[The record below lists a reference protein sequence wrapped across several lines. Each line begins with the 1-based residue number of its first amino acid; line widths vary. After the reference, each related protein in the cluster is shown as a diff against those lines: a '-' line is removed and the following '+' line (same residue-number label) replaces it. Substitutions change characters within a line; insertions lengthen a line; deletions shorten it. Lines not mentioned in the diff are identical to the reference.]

1 MSQQAQ
7 QLLLK
12 ESNDIDQLQK
22 DIVKVFEVDFYVGIS
37 VDSIYNDVC
46 CC

>member
-12 ESNDIDQLQK
+12 ESNGIDQLQK
-22 DIVKVFEVDFYVGIS
+22 DMVKVL
-37 VDSIYNDVC
+37 NLMLQ
-46 CC
+46 